1 MKGIAIHRRGNAA
14 AKVTTE
20 LNIHLGDS
28 FHKKSDESLTNPKSM
43 VGLQLLNLLLLK
55 TAFKDEKDGV
65 MIIKPGH
72 LMSGNT

>member
-1 MKGIAIHRRGNAA
+1 
-14 AKVTTE
+14 
-20 LNIHLGDS
+20 
-28 FHKKSDESLTNPKSM
+28 M

-55 TAFKDEKDGV
+55 TALKDEKDGV